1 MKSYTTKSNARR
13 AAVTQIA
20 KAEGLPQA
28 DIKKKIDELV
38 TIEPHEDGGFFW
50 RRIQTE
56 LKAPSGSVKA
66 KQVDELADEIGAN
79 PIPEELMQ
87 ELQEAVEE
95 DDFEEDCRREMTY
108 DEAGNPIPVDSLSIE
123 GTVTGRVPSD
133 QESKSNKPKE
143 EKKSSEPKKESTA
156 SNPCKM
162 VWEIAE
168 KMQGAKRKD
177 IIQACVDAGI
187 AYNTARTQ
195 YQRYYSTVKKGG
207 A

>member
-38 TIEPHEDGGFFW
+38 TIEPHSEGGFFW

-66 KQVDELADEIGAN
+66 KEVDELADAIGAN
-79 PIPEELMQ
+79 PIPEELMK
-87 ELQEAVEE
+87 ELQASVED

-108 DEAGNPIPVDSLSIE
+108 DDAGNPIPVDS
-123 GTVTGRVPSD
+123 VPAA
-133 QESKSNKPKE
+133 EPK
-143 EKKSSEPKKESTA
+143 KKAYVDHRDPNFVDKAKKESTA

-168 KMQGAKRKD
+168 KMQGSKRKD